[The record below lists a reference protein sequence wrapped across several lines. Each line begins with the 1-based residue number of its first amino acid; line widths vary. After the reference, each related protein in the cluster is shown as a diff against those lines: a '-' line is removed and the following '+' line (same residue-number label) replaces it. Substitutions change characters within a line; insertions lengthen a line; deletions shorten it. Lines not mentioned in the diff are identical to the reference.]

1 MNTQLDQ
8 PAKWDHAIR
17 YCPLLSEERKYKHLD
32 LYLADSGE
40 GAVGSIRA
48 ILVRESPAAKT
59 IHGVGGDGVAELL
72 EGVVPVPAL
81 FDLME
86 QFGQL
91 TCHSIIWRER
101 LGTVKNAT
109 KILERKECITSA
121 AQEKSLFSPPLQRCS
136 EVINVSADCHSERER
151 EWICRSQA
159 LCNIIF
165 RTQGAALHRESVRL

>member
-1 MNTQLDQ
+1 MGKTGSAGFEPLFEHKYSLHFPANSARQTDSAEFRSQHVNTQLDQ
-8 PAKWDHAIR
+8 PVKWDHAVR
-17 YCPLLSEERKYKHLD
+17 DCPLLSEERKYKHFD

-48 ILVRESPAAKT
+48 ILVREPPAAKT

-91 TCHSIIWRER
+91 TCHSIIWKER
-101 LGTVKNAT
+101 LGKVKNAT
-109 KILERKECITSA
+109 
-121 AQEKSLFSPPLQRCS
+121 RCL
-136 EVINVSADCHSERER
+136 RER
-151 EWICRSQA
+151 S
-159 LCNIIF
+159 
-165 RTQGAALHRESVRL
+165 